1 MSDLY
6 EVEKIVD
13 KRRRFGK
20 DEYKVKWLGYKMSEC
35 TWEPLEHL
43 LNVMDEVEKYEK
55 SIKKGKINLEN
66 NKIEKKIKNTN
77 EEEKANV
84 YYIDNRYKNVITISS
99 INQNLYGIV
108 QFDNNGIIEEK
119 KILTSDLKKLNPF
132 ILINFYESKI
142 KFT

>member
-1 MSDLY
+1 
-6 EVEKIVD
+6 
-13 KRRRFGK
+13 
-20 DEYKVKWLGYKMSEC
+20 MSEC
-35 TWEPLEHL
+35 TWEPLDHL

>member
-13 KRRRFGK
+13 KRKRFGK
-20 DEYKVKWLGYKMSEC
+20 NEYKVKWLGYKMSEC

-66 NKIEKKIKNTN
+66 NKIEKKIKNTKKKK
-77 EEEKANV
+77 KANV

>member
-1 MSDLY
+1 MSDEY

-13 KRRRFGK
+13 KRTKNGK
-20 DEYKVKWLGYKMSEC
+20 EEYKIKWVGYSMSEC

>member
-13 KRRRFGK
+13 KRKRFGK
-20 DEYKVKWLGYKMSEC
+20 NEYKVKWLGYKMSEC

-66 NKIEKKIKNTN
+66 NKIEKKIMNTN

>member
-35 TWEPLEHL
+35 TWEPLDHL
-43 LNVMDEVEKYEK
+43 LNVMDEVEKFEK
-55 SIKKGKINLEN
+55 SIKN
-66 NKIEKKIKNTN
+66 NNAIVKKNKTEIKIKNTN
-77 EEEKANV
+77 EEDKNNI
-84 YYIDNRYKNVITISS
+84 YFIDNRYKKVITITS

-108 QFDNNGIIEEK
+108 QFENNGIIHEK
-119 KILTSDLKKLNPF
+119 KILTSELKKLNPF